1 MKSII
6 IDGIEY
12 VPKENKKDR
21 EPTILKQTLHF
32 EVYCEDLELSNWN
45 DAMEICSKLGNGWR
59 LPTILELHLMYQN
72 KNLIGN
78 LKYTSYWS
86 STENYANLAW
96 TFYFSTGNTIRFNKN
111 STYYVRAVR
120 SINL

>member
-78 LKYTSYWS
+78 LKDTSYWS
-86 STENYANLAW
+86 STEFNANYAWNFL
-96 TFYFSTGNTIRFNKN
+96 FNNGNTYSSNKN
-111 STYYVRAVR
+111 YSYYVRAVR
-120 SINL
+120 SITL